1 MLFYDYEAC
10 ECGCGEVTLEKKKN
24 NKRARVCVY
33 VGGCE
38 LMLAAACSAI
48 QVCGNCNCSEIQ

>member
-1 MLFYDYEAC
+1 MWVWRGDF
-10 ECGCGEVTLEKKKN
+10 EKKKN

-48 QVCGNCNCSEIQ
+48 QVCGNCNCSEILWKETQ